1 MESNTSIFIEA
12 FHLITSFNISLYEI
26 IFTSLKV
33 SLLAVFLSCVISIP
47 LATLISIKDFLGKK
61 FLMIVVNA
69 LMGLPPVVVGLFI
82 YLLLSYQGPLSAYNL
97 LYTESAMII
106 AQFVIVTPIII
117 ALSKQTMDIIY
128 AEYKDFILSL
138 KLSTIKSITLMIYDT
153 RHLLITTGLAGL
165 GRALA
170 EVGAVMIVGGNI
182 AHQTRM
188 MTTSIALETSRGDLS
203 RALALGIIL
212 IFLSVLISLIG
223 EKFKNNKL
231 LTK

>member
-1 MESNTSIFIEA
+1 
-12 FHLITSFNISLYEI
+12 
-26 IFTSLKV
+26 
-33 SLLAVFLSCVISIP
+33 
-47 LATLISIKDFLGKK
+47 
-61 FLMIVVNA
+61 
-69 LMGLPPVVVGLFI
+69 
-82 YLLLSYQGPLSAYNL
+82 
-97 LYTESAMII
+97 
-106 AQFVIVTPIII
+106 
-117 ALSKQTMDIIY
+117 MDVIY

-138 KLSTIKSITLMIYDT
+138 KLSTLKSITLMIYDT

-203 RALALGIIL
+203 KALALGIIL

>member
-1 MESNTSIFIEA
+1 MDNDTSIFVEA
-12 FHLITSFNISLYEI
+12 FHLITSLNNNLFEI
-26 IFTSLKV
+26 IFTSLRV
-33 SLLAVFLSCVISIP
+33 SLTAVLLSCFISIP
-47 LATLISIKDFLGKK
+47 LAALISIKDFIGKK
-61 FLMIVVNA
+61 TLMIVINA

-128 AEYKDFILSL
+128 AEYKDFIASLRLSA
-138 KLSTIKSITLMIYDT
+138 IKAIILMIYDT
-153 RHLLITTGLAGL
+153 RHLLIVTGLAGL

-188 MTTSIALETSRGDLS
+188 MTTSIALETSRGDQS
-203 RALALGIIL
+203 RALALGLIL

-223 EKFKNNKL
+223 DKFRNNNL

>member
-1 MESNTSIFIEA
+1 
-12 FHLITSFNISLYEI
+12 
-26 IFTSLKV
+26 
-33 SLLAVFLSCVISIP
+33 
-47 LATLISIKDFLGKK
+47 
-61 FLMIVVNA
+61 MIVVNA

-117 ALSKQTMDIIY
+117 ALSKQTMDVIY

-138 KLSTIKSITLMIYDT
+138 KLSTLKSITLMIYDT
-153 RHLLITTGLAGL
+153 RHLLKTTGLAGL

-170 EVGAVMIVGGNI
+170 EEGAVMIVGGNI

-203 RALALGIIL
+203 KALALGIIL

>member
-33 SLLAVFLSCVISIP
+33 SLFAVFLSCIISIP

-117 ALSKQTMDIIY
+117 ALSKQTMDVIY

-153 RHLLITTGLAGL
+153 RHLLITTGLTGL